1 MGVLLVGCGRLGSAI
16 VDGWLLTGAVAARD
30 LMILTPS
37 DKPAAARAE
46 AAGASINPP
55 MGQLKD
61 AGRVVLA
68 VKPGKWREA
77 TGPLLPHL
85 APDAVVV
92 SVMAGVGLT
101 ALSDGLE
108 GRPIARVMPTT
119 SVGIGRGAAS
129 IWAGSEAA
137 HAAAEA
143 LFAPM
148 ATVVA
153 LADEGL
159 MDAATAVSGSGQA
172 YVFAFVEA
180 LTKAAAAAGFDPD
193 TAARLARAT
202 VVSASAALEARN
214 DAIGDLIAEVA
225 SPGGTTQ
232 AGLKAL
238 NEAGAL
244 DQAVASAVQAALKRA
259 RELG

>member
-1 MGVLLVGCGRLGSAI
+1 
-16 VDGWLLTGAVAARD
+16 
-30 LMILTPS
+30 
-37 DKPAAARAE
+37 
-46 AAGASINPP
+46 
-55 MGQLKD
+55 
-61 AGRVVLA
+61 
-68 VKPGKWREA
+68 
-77 TGPLLPHL
+77 
-85 APDAVVV
+85 
-92 SVMAGVGLT
+92 
-101 ALSDGLE
+101 
-108 GRPIARVMPTT
+108 
-119 SVGIGRGAAS
+119 
-129 IWAGSEAA
+129 
-137 HAAAEA
+137 
-143 LFAPM
+143 M